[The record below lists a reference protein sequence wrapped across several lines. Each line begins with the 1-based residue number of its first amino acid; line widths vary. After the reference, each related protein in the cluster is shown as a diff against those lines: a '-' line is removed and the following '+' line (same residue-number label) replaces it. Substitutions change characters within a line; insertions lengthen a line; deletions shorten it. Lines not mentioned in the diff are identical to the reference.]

1 MLSHFVTAA
10 RGLFARQ
17 DSGAEEETPPSP
29 DQTTNPIPSNPSTKM
44 VSATRRTVF
53 STTTAEVDVDSS
65 PATNGKRKITTS
77 KRETES
83 QAPKRR
89 KQKGPNSMSSLAAE
103 SVDAEKSIVK
113 KLPFRTADSSD
124 IVDPETQPGEEKSG
138 PSTSSSKERDEV
150 TTDSNAKST
159 HVRFGNEDPALE
171 VNGHNERVM
180 KEEKP
185 KASRDVE
192 DSDDDD
198 EAPETVDNTAQL
210 RKLKDAARKE
220 AQAKQRTD
228 ALNKGKRRERD
239 QRLKAQA
246 VSKSAPPIK
255 QQALP
260 IPQDHRAKQDEIL
273 SESSATLQGSIS
285 KPIRS
290 LPTLLPDEILN
301 AEPSF
306 NHSRI
311 PTPPYEIESS
321 LTDKI
326 SKKHKFLDKVEK
338 KPKDIKIG
346 GGTSIRVLESSSS
359 SGSGGVSLP
368 PKSSKASRRVRE
380 RLIATNRSLPGG
392 GSLRRTT
399 GGTTGFVRK

>member
-17 DSGAEEETPPSP
+17 DSGAEDDNPPSP

-53 STTTAEVDVDSS
+53 STTTAEAAVDSS

-89 KQKGPNSMSSLAAE
+89 KQRGSNGISSLAAE
-103 SVDAEKSIVK
+103 SVDAEKGIVK

-138 PSTSSSKERDEV
+138 PSTSSSKEPDEV

-159 HVRFGNEDPALE
+159 HVRFGSEDPAPE
-171 VNGHNERVM
+171 VNGHNEQVAE
-180 KEEKP
+180 EEKP
-185 KASRDVE
+185 KASRDAG

-210 RKLKDAARKE
+210 RKLKEAARKE

-228 ALNKGKRRERD
+228 ALNKEKRRERD

-255 QQALP
+255 QALP

-321 LTDKI
+321 LTNQM
-326 SKKHKFLDKVEK
+326 SKKHKFLDIVEK
-338 KPKDIKIG
+338 KPKDVKIG

-359 SGSGGVSLP
+359 SGSGGISLP

-399 GGTTGFVRK
+399 GGTMGFVRK